1 MVLSKQVPDHRR
13 GQNTLRPGSA
23 RTSTAHHGAGPEH
36 RVSLKPTRLVTAAF
50 AALNWK
56 AFTTPADLSLGVTSV
71 NGPPWSGDAGFA
83 CGGHSPFFL
92 LFVVV
97 LQTSALLETRRQ
109 LEELRD
115 DRDLADQAEASRFT
129 ELNTFLV
136 GELNKQ
142 TNLTIDALNR
152 TLARLHRL
160 EGRLTDRRL
169 ASIDA

>member
-1 MVLSKQVPDHRR
+1 MKLQALLSF
-13 GQNTLRPGSA
+13 LLLA
-23 RTSTAHHGAGPEH
+23 I
-36 RVSLKPTRLVTAAF
+36 TAAF

-71 NGPPWSGDAGFA
+71 NVPLGVVMLALLVVVTGL
-83 CGGHSPFFL
+83 FL

-97 LQTSALLETRRQ
+97 LQTSALLETRRH

-115 DRDLADQAEASRFT
+115 YRDLADQAEASRFT
-129 ELNTFLV
+129 ELKMFLV

-152 TLARLHRL
+152 TLARLDRL
-160 EGRLTDRRL
+160 EGRLSDDCAGDKSRSQQL
-169 ASIDA
+169 

>member
-1 MVLSKQVPDHRR
+1 MLTPSAAMKLQALLSF
-13 GQNTLRPGSA
+13 LLLA
-23 RTSTAHHGAGPEH
+23 I
-36 RVSLKPTRLVTAAF
+36 TAAF

-71 NGPPWSGDAGFA
+71 NVPLGVVMLALLVVVTGL
-83 CGGHSPFFL
+83 FL

-97 LQTSALLETRRQ
+97 LQTSALLETRRH

-115 DRDLADQAEASRFT
+115 YRDLADQAEASRFT
-129 ELNTFLV
+129 ELKMFLV

-152 TLARLHRL
+152 TLARLDRL
-160 EGRLTDRRL
+160 EGRLSDDCAGDESRSQQL
-169 ASIDA
+169 